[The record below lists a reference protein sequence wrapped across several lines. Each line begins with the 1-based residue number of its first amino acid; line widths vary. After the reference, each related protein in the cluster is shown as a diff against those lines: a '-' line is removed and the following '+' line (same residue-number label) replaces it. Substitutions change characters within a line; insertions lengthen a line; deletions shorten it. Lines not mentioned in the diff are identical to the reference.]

1 VSWQFIPGGGTLTD
15 VGVRNDYWLRP
26 SLGLSTSLQYEH
38 WLFPVIQ
45 PKAARNVS
53 ATIEIQLQPQKLFRP
68 GVNGETP
75 GIGRRP

>member
-1 VSWQFIPGGGTLTD
+1 
-15 VGVRNDYWLRP
+15 
-26 SLGLSTSLQYEH
+26 
-38 WLFPVIQ
+38 VIQ

-53 ATIEIQLQPQKLFRP
+53 ATIEIQFQPQKLFRP